1 MQQGVRPRVA
11 DPMLTGVG
19 GVVPDILVP
28 MTEPNARALFV
39 DEIDLDRE
47 SS

>member
-1 MQQGVRPRVA
+1 MQQGVRPRAA
-11 DPMLTGVG
+11 DLVPTGVG
-19 GVVPDILVP
+19 VVVPDILVP
-28 MTEPNARALFV
+28 MTESNPRALFV